1 MSVLR
6 FFRRGSRGFTFVELV
21 VATAVMMILASAAL
35 PIARVSM
42 KRQREKDLRYT
53 LREMRTAIDKF
64 KDYADTQRIAAYEL
78 QFGSENYPASLDV
91 LVEGVAVANDTT
103 GRKLKFLRRI
113 PIDPMT
119 GRAEWGMR
127 SLPGQSRFQ
136 GLGRP
141 ERLRRLLEVG
151 RDRARRDEVSRLV
164 TTMDIDRKRPR
175 ISSSEEQRKNDTR
188 GQSRLDD
195 HRAADR
201 HLDHH
206 DPGGAGADAVPE
218 LDSLRARKPR

>member
-6 FFRRGSRGFTFVELV
+6 FFRRGSPGFTFVELV
-21 VATAVMMILASAAL
+21 VATAEMMILASAAL

-113 PIDPMT
+113 PKDPFT
-119 GRAEWGMR
+119 GEPVWGLR
-127 SLPGQSRFQ
+127 SYQDDADSRSW
-136 GLGRP
+136 GRQNVYDVYT
-141 ERLRRLLEVG
+141 EFNG
-151 RDRARRDEVSRLV
+151 TA
-164 TTMDIDRKRPR
+164 
-175 ISSSEEQRKNDTR
+175 
-188 GQSRLDD
+188 LD
-195 HRAADR
+195 
-201 HLDHH
+201 
-206 DPGGAGADAVPE
+206 GTKYGTW
-218 LDSLRARKPR
+218 